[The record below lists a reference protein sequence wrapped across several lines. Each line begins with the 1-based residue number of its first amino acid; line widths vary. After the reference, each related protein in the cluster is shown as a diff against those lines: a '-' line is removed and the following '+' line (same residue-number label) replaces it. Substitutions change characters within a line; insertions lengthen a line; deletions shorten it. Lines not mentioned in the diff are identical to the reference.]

1 MEQENIAGAAAPLA
15 SRPLCT
21 VEFEVGGG
29 IFGIGASPFG
39 EQRIGYISG
48 GRFFGPRINGI
59 VLPGGGNW
67 SRGGRLGSGEAVGT
81 FDARAVWQTDDG
93 ALISLS
99 YTGRTMVPDD
109 VRALFADPAAPPVDA
124 SRYYL
129 RIAPVFET
137 ASLKYDWLNG
147 LLAVGVGTRTD
158 FGVRHQ
164 IHEIL

>member
-1 MEQENIAGAAAPLA
+1 MEQENEAGAVASLA

-21 VEFEVGGG
+21 VEFEVAGG

-39 EQRIGYISG
+39 DQRVGYVTG

-67 SRGGRLGSGEAVGT
+67 SRAGRLASGEAVGT

-93 ALISLS
+93 ALIYLT
-99 YTGRTMVPDD
+99 YNGRSVVSDA
-109 VRALFADPAAPPVDA
+109 VRAAFADPAAPPVDPA
-124 SRYYL
+124 LYYL

-137 ASLKYDWLNG
+137 ASETYGWLNG
-147 LLAVGVGTRTD
+147 LLAVGVGERTT

-164 IHEIL
+164 IHEIR